1 MRKNRRRRTANITA
15 DAVRLFQQGIE
26 LQRGQHDPY
35 ELRDVKIR
43 LAATLGRSKF
53 AASPLD
59 SRPRSLIGGDSES
72 VEVAIGLRAELLR
85 AVAIIKPLQGIPSR
99 LRSASNKDTER
110 KTDET
115 SHK

>member
-1 MRKNRRRRTANITA
+1 MFR
-15 DAVRLFQQGIE
+15 QGIE
-26 LQRGQHDPY
+26 LQRGPHDPY
-35 ELRDVKIR
+35 KVRDIKIR
-43 LAATLGRSKF
+43 LALALGRSKF
-53 AASPLD
+53 AACPLD
-59 SRPRSLIGGDSES
+59 LKPRSLIGGDSES

>member
-1 MRKNRRRRTANITA
+1 MPARLKPNKRRARHAHVTPEA
-15 DAVRLFQQGIE
+15 IE
-26 LQRGQHDPY
+26 LFRRGLHDPHNQ
-35 ELRDVKIR
+35 EIR
-43 LAATLGRSKF
+43 IALAAALGRSKF
-53 AASPLD
+53 AACPLD
-59 SRPRSLIGGDSES
+59 LKPRSLIGGDSES